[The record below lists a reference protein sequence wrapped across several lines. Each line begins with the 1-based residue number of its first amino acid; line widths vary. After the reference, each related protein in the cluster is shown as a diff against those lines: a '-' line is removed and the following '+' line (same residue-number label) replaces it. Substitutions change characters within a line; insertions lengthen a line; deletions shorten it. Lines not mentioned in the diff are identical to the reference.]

1 MSAATFRWLRMFIK
15 LYGELIPAKAVE
27 KKVVSEKFLMQ
38 ENNCD
43 CREAIRVGGGEVHAA
58 AKGNA
63 FSAR

>member
-1 MSAATFRWLRMFIK
+1 MFIK

-27 KKVVSEKFLMQ
+27 KKVLSEKFLMQ

-58 AKGNA
+58 TKGNA

>member
-1 MSAATFRWLRMFIK
+1 
-15 LYGELIPAKAVE
+15 
-27 KKVVSEKFLMQ
+27 MQ

-63 FSAR
+63 FSALEDLQRTEFEFIIFLSTPPFFVYIG